1 VSGARS
7 IGPPDAVITLSAYPD
22 RMASARPDDPPAAQ
36 GRPRG
41 QRKVPRAVREP
52 QMLEMAGRVFAA
64 RGFHE
69 SSMDE
74 IAEAAGVSK
83 PMLYSYFGSKE
94 GLYFAYVNSA
104 YRELIG
110 AIDQAA
116 ASARPDPEEQ
126 LRLGTIAYYTYVG
139 QHRDAFR
146 ILFRE
151 IGDPGGEL
159 ASQRH
164 RLVRRVGAALEAI
177 VMAAEARPWGP
188 MDTEMLAEGWI
199 GAARSLADWWL
210 DHPDVSAEAMTDR
223 LLGLMLGGVRGFC
236 RPS

>member
-1 VSGARS
+1 MAS
-7 IGPPDAVITLSAYPD
+7 IGSPDAPITRDHYPD
-22 RMASARPDDPPAAQ
+22 LMAGARPDDPPPVAA
-36 GRPRG
+36 RPRG

-64 RGFHE
+64 HGFHE
-69 SSMDE
+69 ASMDE

-94 GLYFAYVNSA
+94 GLYFAYVNAA

-110 AIDQAA
+110 AIDDAVA
-116 ASARPDPEEQ
+116 LAGPDPELQ
-126 LRLGTIAYYTYVG
+126 LRLGTLAYYTYVG
-139 QHRDAFR
+139 DHRHAFR
-146 ILFRE
+146 VLFRE

-164 RLVRRVGAALEAI
+164 RLVRRVGAAIEAI
-177 VMAAEARPWGP
+177 VVASEARSWQPI
-188 MDTEMLAEGWI
+188 DTEVLAEGWI

-210 DHPDVSAEAMTDR
+210 DHADVSAEAMTDR
-223 LLGLMLGGVRGFC
+223 LLEFLLGGVRGFC
-236 RPS
+236 EAP

>member
-1 VSGARS
+1 
-7 IGPPDAVITLSAYPD
+7 
-22 RMASARPDDPPAAQ
+22 MASARPDDPPGAQ
-36 GRPRG
+36 ARPGG
-41 QRKVPRAVREP
+41 QRKVPRAIREP

-110 AIDQAA
+110 AIDQAV
-116 ASARPDPEEQ
+116 ASAGPDPEEQ
-126 LRLGTIAYYTYVG
+126 LRLGTIAYYAYVG
-139 QHRDAFR
+139 EHRDGFR
-146 ILFRE
+146 VLFRE

-159 ASQRH
+159 APQRH
-164 RLVRRVGAALEAI
+164 RLVRRVGAAIEAI
-177 VMAAEARPWGP
+177 VVPSEARPWRAA
-188 MDTEMLAEGWI
+188 DTEILAEGWI

-210 DHPDVSAEAMTDR
+210 DHPDLSAEAMTDR
-223 LLGLMLGGVRGFC
+223 LLGLMLRGVRGFC